1 MALETLRALFIATDR
16 MSPEVNR
23 IRESFVRLEDT
34 MDKAQFRELKKQ
46 FREVERNLRDL
57 GGQFATLG
65 TAVGT
70 AMAGMATAVAGGVAA
85 SVNSFTEYGGVVDD
99 AVNRTG
105 VGAEAFQR
113 LAFAA
118 QMSGSSAETM
128 ERALIK
134 LNQGMSAA
142 ASGSNKQVLELF
154 DALNIELTDAE
165 GNVRAAADVMP
176 ELARAFQV
184 NENAATRTRMAMAL
198 FGRAG
203 TELVPM
209 FADLD
214 RHGEAA
220 ADGMDAWRIKAER
233 FGLVL
238 SEEQVGAA
246 AELGDQLDLTRHA
259 FSGLAT
265 TVGAQVT
272 PVLLDLL
279 PKVQDFIA
287 ENREFIGQKVATT
300 FQSLATAISRVQWD
314 KVVNGMVTFTD
325 KTVGLIDA
333 LGGLPRIIAVV
344 GGAWAGLKVLT
355 FGKEIVEVTSSI
367 VAFSKAAGTVAQ
379 AAGAFGKVGAAIS
392 MLGKVIATTP
402 LIGTIALIVAGL
414 TALGIW
420 VYDNWDSICA
430 AVSDGLNWISEKF
443 DTLCSWFSDTF
454 PGAASVVEGAMG
466 LISEAID
473 GLLALPDR
481 VKEAWNGLTEWFGEL
496 WNGITGY
503 FGQALD
509 DLTGDLKDA
518 IKNAPEFLIPD
529 AVLEWANSSTEPPV
543 PESVS
548 IPATVETPAM
558 PELQAMTARI
568 STEVQPFAVP
578 DVPRI
583 DMPVTAAVPGL
594 IEAPAAEAV
603 SIPATVETPAMPEI
617 QAMTARVNTEI
628 PRLSMPDVPQINVP
642 MVMRGPDAAF
652 DPALDGQKAVMQI
665 VPELSVMP
673 DDALYAGLNLN
684 PELTPVYG
692 PAVNPPPEAIRQTI
706 IPVCADAEEL
716 ASPLAGFDF
725 AAMSREGGL
734 TENTRQAMAMQQVT
748 VNGSIGIDVRA
759 ERGLRARST
768 ILQPA
773 GSPVVLTANQGTYR

>member
-16 MSPEVNR
+16 MSPEVIR

-46 FREVERNLRDL
+46 FREVERNMRDL
-57 GGQFATLG
+57 GGQFAALG

-85 SVNSFTEYGGVVDD
+85 SVNSFTEYGGAVDD

-265 TVGAQVT
+265 TVGAEVT

-287 ENREFIGQKVATT
+287 ENREFIGQKVAST
-300 FQSLATAISRVQWD
+300 FQSLASAISRVQWD
-314 KVVNGMVTFTD
+314 KVVNGMVNFTD
-325 KTVGLIDA
+325 KTFGLIDA

-344 GGAWAGLKVLT
+344 GGAWAGLKVFT
-355 FGKEIVEVTSSI
+355 FGREIVEVTSSI

-443 DTLCSWFSDTF
+443 DALCSWFSDTF

-481 VKEAWNGLTEWFGEL
+481 VKEA

-543 PESVS
+543 PDSVS

-558 PELQAMTARI
+558 PELQAMTARVN
-568 STEVQPFAVP
+568 TEVQPFAVP
-578 DVPRI
+578 SVPHI
-583 DMPVTAAVPGL
+583 DMPVTAAVPGS
-594 IEAPAAEAV
+594 IKAPVAEAV
-603 SIPATVETPAMPEI
+603 SIPATVETPAMPEL

-706 IPVCADAEEL
+706 IPVYADAEGL

>member
-46 FREVERNLRDL
+46 FREIERDLRDL
-57 GGQFATLG
+57 GGQFATMG
-65 TAVGT
+65 KAVGA

-85 SVNSFTEYGGVVDD
+85 SVNSFTEYGGAIDD

-142 ASGSNKQVLELF
+142 AAGSNKQVLELF

-214 RHGEAA
+214 KHGEAA
-220 ADGMDAWRIKAER
+220 ADGMDAWSIKAKR

-238 SEEQVGAA
+238 SEQQVGAA

-265 TVGAQVT
+265 TVGAEVT

-287 ENREFIGQKVATT
+287 ENRVFIGQKVAAT
-300 FQSLATAISRVQWD
+300 FQSLASAISRVQWD
-314 KVVNGMVTFTD
+314 KVVNGMVTLTD
-325 KTVGLIDA
+325 RTFSLIDA

-392 MLGKVIATTP
+392 MLGKAIATTP
-402 LIGTIALIVAGL
+402 LIGTVALIVAGL

-430 AVSDGLNWISEKF
+430 AFSDGLDWISEKF
-443 DTLCSWFSDTF
+443 DALCSWFSDTF
-454 PGAASVVEGAMG
+454 PGAAAVLESVW
-466 LISEAID
+466 D
-473 GLLALPDR
+473 GILSIPDR
-481 VKEAWNGLTEWFGEL
+481 VKEAWGGLTEWFGNL
-496 WNGITGY
+496 WDGITG
-503 FGQALD
+503 FFDDALD
-509 DLTGDLKDA
+509 NLTGGLKDT
-518 IKNAPEFLIPD
+518 IQSLPEFMVPD
-529 AVLEWANSSTEPPV
+529 AVLEWASTAPPV
-543 PESVS
+543 PDSVEV
-548 IPATVETPAM
+548 PAGFSVEAPAM
-558 PELQAMTARI
+558 PELKALTATV
-568 STEVQPFAVP
+568 STEVLPFA
-578 DVPRI
+578 
-583 DMPVTAAVPGL
+583 MPPM
-594 IEAPAAEAV
+594 AP
-603 SIPATVETPAMPEI
+603 
-617 QAMTARVNTEI
+617 
-628 PRLSMPDVPQINVP
+628 LNVP
-642 MVMRGPDAAF
+642 VLTQGPDAAF
-652 DPALDGQKAVMQI
+652 DPALTGQCAVMPV
-665 VPELSVMP
+665 VPELEAMP
-673 DDALYAGLNLN
+673 QDALYADLDLN

-692 PAVNPPPEAIRQTI
+692 PAVNPPPDAIEQTV
-706 IPVCADAEEL
+706 IPVYAGMQDFQ
-716 ASPLAGFDF
+716 PFGGFDF
-725 AAMSREGGL
+725 TAMSRQGGL
-734 TENTRQAMAMQQVT
+734 TENTRQAMQQVT

-768 ILQPA
+768 VLQPA
-773 GSPVVLTANQGTYR
+773 GSPVVLTANQGNYR

>member
-1 MALETLRALFIATDR
+1 M
-16 MSPEVNR
+16 
-23 IRESFVRLEDT
+23 
-34 MDKAQFRELKKQ
+34 
-46 FREVERNLRDL
+46 
-57 GGQFATLG
+57 
-65 TAVGT
+65 
-70 AMAGMATAVAGGVAA
+70 
-85 SVNSFTEYGGVVDD
+85 
-99 AVNRTG
+99 
-105 VGAEAFQR
+105 
-113 LAFAA
+113 
-118 QMSGSSAETM
+118 
-128 ERALIK
+128 
-134 LNQGMSAA
+134 
-142 ASGSNKQVLELF
+142 
-154 DALNIELTDAE
+154 
-165 GNVRAAADVMP
+165 
-176 ELARAFQV
+176 
-184 NENAATRTRMAMAL
+184 
-198 FGRAG
+198 
-203 TELVPM
+203 
-209 FADLD
+209 
-214 RHGEAA
+214 
-220 ADGMDAWRIKAER
+220 
-233 FGLVL
+233 
-238 SEEQVGAA
+238 
-246 AELGDQLDLTRHA
+246 
-259 FSGLAT
+259 
-265 TVGAQVT
+265 GAQVT

-414 TALGIW
+414 TARGLW
-420 VYDNWDSICA
+420 VYDNWDSIGAAVSGGRNWISAKCDTLCSICA

-529 AVLEWANSSTEPPV
+529 AVLEWANSSTEPPLEWANSSTEPPV

>member
-34 MDKAQFRELKKQ
+34 MDRAEFRELKKS
-46 FREVERNLRDL
+46 FRELERDLRDL
-57 GGQFATLG
+57 GGQFATMG
-65 TAVGT
+65 KAVGV

-85 SVNSFTEYGGVVDD
+85 SVTSFTEYGGAVDD

-176 ELARAFQV
+176 ELAKAFQV

-279 PKVQDFIA
+279 PKVQGFIA
-287 ENREFIGQKVATT
+287 ENRVFIGQKVAAT

-314 KVVNGMVTFTD
+314 KVVNGMVTLTD
-325 KTVGLIDA
+325 RTFSLIDA

-430 AVSDGLNWISEKF
+430 AFSEGLDWISEKF
-443 DTLCSWFSDTF
+443 DALCTWFSDTF
-454 PGAASVVEGAMG
+454 PGAAAVLESVW
-466 LISEAID
+466 D
-473 GLLALPDR
+473 GILSIPDR
-481 VKEAWNGLTEWFGEL
+481 VREAWGGLTEWFGNL
-496 WNGITGY
+496 WDGITSFFSDALDNLTSGLKDTI
-503 FGQALD
+503 QAL
-509 DLTGDLKDA
+509 
-518 IKNAPEFLIPD
+518 PEFMVPD
-529 AVLEWANSSTEPPV
+529 AVIEWANTAPPV
-543 PESVS
+543 PEGVTVPSS
-548 IPATVETPAM
+548 VETPAL
-558 PELQAMTARI
+558 PELRAMTA
-568 STEVQPFAVP
+568 T
-578 DVPRI
+578 
-583 DMPVTAAVPGL
+583 
-594 IEAPAAEAV
+594 
-603 SIPATVETPAMPEI
+603 
-617 QAMTARVNTEI
+617 VNTEV
-628 PRLSMPDVPQINVP
+628 PRFSMPDVPQVNVP
-642 MVMRGPDAAF
+642 VALQGPDAAF
-652 DPALDGQKAVMQI
+652 NPALTGIAAVMPV
-665 VPELSVMP
+665 VPEVEVLP
-673 DDALYAGLNLN
+673 QDALYAGLDLN

-692 PAVNPPPEAIRQTI
+692 PAVNPPPEAIEQTV
-706 IPVCADAEEL
+706 IPVYANAG
-716 ASPLAGFDF
+716 AFAAPFAGFDF
-725 AAMSREGGL
+725 AAMSRQGGL

-768 ILQPA
+768 VLQPA
-773 GSPVVLTANQGTYR
+773 GSPVVLTANQGNYR